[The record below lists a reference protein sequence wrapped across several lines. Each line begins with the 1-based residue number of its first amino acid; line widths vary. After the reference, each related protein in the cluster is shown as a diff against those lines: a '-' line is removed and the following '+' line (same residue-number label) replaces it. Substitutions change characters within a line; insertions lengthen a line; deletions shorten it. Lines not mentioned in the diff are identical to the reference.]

1 MPKAPTDGE
10 KEDIRRSERR
20 RDLVAEHIPWWT
32 SGCEFSKDGSWLQVK
47 KGRVGGSSKE
57 ETGNGLKHKAGGLR
71 PYV

>member
-10 KEDIRRSERR
+10 KEDIRRLEKR
-20 RDLVAEHIPWWT
+20 RDLVAEHIPWQT
-32 SGCEFSKDGSWLQVK
+32 SGFELSKGGACLQMK

-57 ETGNGLKHKAGGLR
+57 ETGNGRKHKAGGLR